1 VCDILSPFNEF
12 LLNESGL
19 SLLLILL
26 FVPVFWLLSLVK
38 FMGQFFWLFLL
49 LRGANFFGL
58 IPYSWTVSIYPVVT
72 LFRAL
77 IFWSVVSLSNMM
89 IPGFKWNHRRV
100 AHYLPL
106 TTPFFLWGILPV
118 IEIVSQVIRP
128 LTLTVRLTANLVAGH
143 VLIFLVSQLS
153 SIAVFL
159 YFILIPFEIIVAVV
173 QGYVFIML
181 LDSYSQER

>member
-1 VCDILSPFNEF
+1 
-12 LLNESGL
+12 
-19 SLLLILL
+19 
-26 FVPVFWLLSLVK
+26 
-38 FMGQFFWLFLL
+38 M
-49 LRGANFFGL
+49 
-58 IPYSWTVSIYPVVT
+58 
-72 LFRAL
+72 
-77 IFWSVVSLSNMM
+77 
-89 IPGFKWNHRRV
+89 
-100 AHYLPL
+100 PL